1 MSAEKQSHIQT
12 RLEIILLV
20 VGLSGGMIALLL
32 FLPPQILGDGVA
44 RFQAITD
51 LLEHGQLSKMPYS
64 IVGPAFSSPLW
75 FLGKLYQTSEW
86 WCARYNLI
94 VFVIGFLIIYLLL
107 KHPLARGLLPTFFL
121 ILIFPSL

>member
-32 FLPPQILGDGVA
+32 FLPSKILGDGVA

-51 LLEHGQLSKMPYS
+51 LLERGQLSKMPYS

-75 FLGKLYQTSEW
+75 FLGKFYQTSAW
-86 WCARYNLI
+86 WCDPYNLI
-94 VFVIGFLIIYLLL
+94 IFLIALLL
-107 KHPLARGLLPTFFL
+107 IYFFL
-121 ILIFPSL
+121 YTSL

>member
-94 VFVIGFLIIYLLL
+94 VFVIGLLIIFFLL
-107 KHPLARGLLPTFFL
+107 KDRLDRGLVSNV
-121 ILIFPSL
+121 FPICIVAS

>member
-1 MSAEKQSHIQT
+1 MFAEKQSHIQT

-20 VGLSGGMIALLL
+20 VGLSGGIIALLL
-32 FLPPQILGDGVA
+32 FLPSKILGDGVP

-51 LLEHGQLSKMPYS
+51 LLERGQLSKMPYS

-94 VFVIGFLIIYLLL
+94 VFVIGLLRHGSNEL
-107 KHPLARGLLPTFFL
+107 D
-121 ILIFPSL
+121 SLSTKQPKPGSA

>member
-1 MSAEKQSHIQT
+1 
-12 RLEIILLV
+12 
-20 VGLSGGMIALLL
+20 MIALLL
-32 FLPPQILGDGVA
+32 FLPSKILGDGVA

-51 LLEHGQLSKMPYS
+51 LLERGQLSKMPYS

-94 VFVIGFLIIYLLL
+94 VFVIGLLIIYLLM
-107 KHPLARGLLPTFFL
+107 KDRVERGMCLQCFRVL
-121 ILIFPSL
+121 IAPSIF